1 MIRFLSILPLLMAS
15 CASSGWV
22 TEKPTSY
29 QGNGVFVRP
38 IEASRISVTTDAV
51 SEDVTALFI
60 QTEADSLVNLLV
72 NRTLRVPDARYR
84 DSRVVQS
91 YAESDFTIE
100 VKRISIRP
108 STNPLHRL
116 VKNGPVVVVEVLA
129 DVYRGEQ
136 LVYQSKTSDFANLA
150 AIASEEPGF
159 HKATDD
165 EKNDAGLQR
174 AMLHRAYYSAVGDL
188 MMSFFQVNRF

>member
-1 MIRFLSILPLLMAS
+1 MIRFLSILPLLLAS

-22 TEKPTSY
+22 TDKPTSY
-29 QGNGVFVRP
+29 QGSSVYVRP
-38 IEASRISVTTDAV
+38 IEASRIT
-51 SEDVTALFI
+51 SESDDLSDGVLARFTN
-60 QTEADSLVNLLV
+60 TEADSLLHLLV

-84 DSRVVQS
+84 DSRMVQS

-100 VKRISIRP
+100 VKRIEIRP
-108 STNPLHRL
+108 STNPLHRM
-116 VKNGPVVVVEVLA
+116 VKNGPVVVVEVVA

-150 AIASEEPGF
+150 AIASTEPGF
-159 HKATDD
+159 HKATDI

-188 MMSFFQVNRF
+188 MMEFFQVNRY